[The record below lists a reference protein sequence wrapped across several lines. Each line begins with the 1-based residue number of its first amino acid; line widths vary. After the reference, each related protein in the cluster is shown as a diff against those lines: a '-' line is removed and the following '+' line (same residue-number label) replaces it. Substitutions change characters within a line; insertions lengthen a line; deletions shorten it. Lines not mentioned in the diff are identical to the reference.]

1 MRYAIIDN
9 LTKVV
14 LNLIKWDGVTPF
26 TPPDGTSLVNVTN
39 VLCDIGWIEQPDGS
53 FAPPVDESLES

>member
-1 MRYAIIDN
+1 MRYAIVDD

-14 LNLIKWDGVTPF
+14 LNLIRWDGVTPY
-26 TPPDGTSLVNVTN
+26 TPPAGTGLVNVTD

-53 FAPPVDESLES
+53 FIPPPEDAS